1 MSRPGLFDRLGGSAR
16 VCVVSGTAGSGKTVL
31 LQSWIGEAGLAGRA
45 AWVDAGRGV
54 RDPQPFW
61 LSVVAALR
69 ATGPGSALVRA
80 VSAAPDLDGWA
91 LVERLLDDLAPLK
104 EQLWL
109 VVDDVHEL
117 DADQALRQFEL
128 LLMRAPLGL
137 RFVLATRHD
146 LRLGL
151 HRLRLKGELAEV
163 RAGDLRFS
171 LAEAEELF
179 AAAGV
184 NLPGSAVAVLH
195 ERAEGWAAGLRLA
208 ALAVAGHPDPERFAA
223 GFSGTE
229 RTVAEYLLAEVLER
243 QGGRV
248 RRLLLRTSILDR
260 VNGELADLLTGDEGA
275 ERVLQDLETANAFV
289 TSLDRERSWFRYHQL
304 FAGLLRLEL
313 RRTTPGE
320 VAGLHRAA
328 AGWLAGHGHP
338 AEAIRHVQAAQ
349 DWALAA
355 RLLAGQW
362 PGLYLDGQAGAIH
375 ELVAAFPAGLAAADA
390 GLAVVAA
397 ADELA
402 RGSLEAAERYL
413 TLAENGLESLP
424 EAGQGQVRLLLA
436 VVRLLL
442 ARQRGDLSAVT
453 ERAARLRDMTE
464 HAGSDAVQPNL
475 GEELSTLALIS
486 LGSTEA
492 WAGAS
497 ADAKRHLER
506 GVELARRIGRPY
518 LTFSGLGYLA
528 TVLSPSIAAQTDFGR
543 QAIELARHH
552 GWTDDPAYGVACA
565 IQGATLATQGRP
577 DEAEPWIQRAERS
590 VRSETELAASVQI
603 RYVRGMLEQ
612 ARGRDTEAIAAF
624 QAVEP
629 LAQRVASPPYILP
642 RARARQVLSL
652 VRLGQLRR
660 ARQVLDGLSGQDRDH
675 PDIRIAAAA
684 LQLAEGNPAAALA
697 ELVPVLGGPVPAVVG
712 SRQVTAY
719 ALEAAAQDKLGDL
732 TAAESALEHALDLA
746 EPDRVLLPFLLSPVL
761 ALLERHAPHRTTHAS
776 LIAEIRSLLAG
787 TRLVPQPSMPG
798 PLTEPLSGS
807 EIRVLRYLPT
817 NLTAP
822 EIARELSVS
831 PNTVRT
837 HIKSLYAKLGTH
849 RRAEAVER
857 ARALGLLAPSAGAG
871 RHQPAPHRGLRTG
884 TSSSCMRLPGRHP
897 ARHAEQCHD
906 DGSRGSSDRSRRTS
920 MSSRPSASASASTP

>member
-1 MSRPGLFDRLGGSAR
+1 VSRPGLFGRLGGPAR
-16 VCVVSGTAGSGKTVL
+16 VSVVSGAAGSGKTVL
-31 LQSWIGEAGLAGRA
+31 LRSWIGEAGRAGRV

-61 LSVVAALR
+61 LSVVGALR
-69 ATGPGSALVRA
+69 ATGPGSELVRA

-91 LVERLLDDLAPLK
+91 LVERLLDDLAPLE

-117 DADQALRQFEL
+117 DPDQALRQLEL
-128 LLMRAPLGL
+128 LVMRAPPGL

-163 RAGDLRFS
+163 RAADLRFS
-171 LAEAEELF
+171 LAEAAELF
-179 AAAGV
+179 TAAGLE
-184 NLPGSAVAVLH
+184 LPGPAVAVLH
-195 ERAEGWAAGLRLA
+195 ERTEGWAAGLRLA
-208 ALAVAGHPDPERFAA
+208 ALAAAAHPDPQRFAA
-223 GFSGTE
+223 RFSGAE

-243 QGGRV
+243 QGERV
-248 RRLLLRTSILDR
+248 RRLLLRTSVLER
-260 VNGELADLLTGDEGA
+260 VNGELADLLTGEEGA
-275 ERVLQDLETANAFV
+275 ERVLQDLEAANAFV
-289 TSLDRERSWFRYHQL
+289 TSLDEARSWFRYHQM
-304 FAGLLRLEL
+304 FAALLRLEL
-313 RRTTPGE
+313 RRNAPGE
-320 VAGLHRAA
+320 IAGLHRAA
-328 AGWLAGHGHP
+328 AGWLTGHGYP
-338 AEAIRHVQAAQ
+338 AESIRHAQAAQ

-362 PGLYLDGQAGAIH
+362 TGLYLDGQAGAIH

-442 ARQRGDLSAVT
+442 ARQRADLPAVT
-453 ERAARLRDMTE
+453 EHSARLRDMTE
-464 HAGSDAVQPNL
+464 HIGSDAAAPGL

-506 GVELARRIGRPY
+506 GVELAHRIGRPY

-528 TVLSPSIAAQTDFGR
+528 TVLSPSIAAQTNFGT

-552 GWTDDPAYGVACA
+552 GWTDDPAFGVACA
-565 IQGATLATQGRP
+565 ILGATLATQGRP

-624 QAVEP
+624 QSVEP
-629 LAQRVASPPYILP
+629 LARRVASPPYILP
-642 RARARQVLSL
+642 RARARQVQSL
-652 VRLGQLRR
+652 IRLGQLRR
-660 ARQVLDGLSGQDRDH
+660 ARQVLDGLGGQDRDH
-675 PDIRIAAAA
+675 PEIRIAAAA
-684 LQLAEGNPAAALA
+684 LRLAEGDPAAALA
-697 ELVPVLGGPVPAVVG
+697 ELAPVLGGLVPAVVG

-732 TAAESALEHALDLA
+732 AAAESALEHALDLA
-746 EPDRVLLPFLLSPVL
+746 ESDRVLLPFLLSPVL
-761 ALLERHAPHRTTHAS
+761 ALLERHAPHRTAHAS

-787 TRLVPQPSMPG
+787 TMLVPQPSVPG

-849 RRAEAVER
+849 GRAAAVER
-857 ARALGLLAPSAGAG
+857 ARVLGLLAPSAGAG
-871 RHQPAPHRGLRTG
+871 RHQPAPHRGSSTG
-884 TSSSCMRLPGRHP
+884 
-897 ARHAEQCHD
+897 
-906 DGSRGSSDRSRRTS
+906 SRRTV
-920 MSSRPSASASASTP
+920 

>member
-1 MSRPGLFDRLGGSAR
+1 VARRGLFGRLGGAAR
-16 VCVVSGTAGSGKTVL
+16 VSVVSGAAGSGKTVL
-31 LQSWIGEAGLAGRA
+31 LQSWVGEAGLAGRV
-45 AWVDAGRGV
+45 AWVDAG

-61 LSVVAALR
+61 LSVVSALR
-69 ATGPGSALVRA
+69 ATGPGAELVRA

-91 LVERLLDDLAPLK
+91 LVERLLNDLAPL
-104 EQLWL
+104 EERLWL

-117 DADQALRQFEL
+117 DPAQALRQLEL
-128 LLMRAPLGL
+128 LLMRAPPGL

-146 LRLGL
+146 VRLGL
-151 HRLRLKGELAEV
+151 HRLRLKGELAEI

-171 LAEAEELF
+171 LAEAAELF
-179 AAAGV
+179 AAAGLE
-184 NLPGSAVAVLH
+184 LPGPVVAVLH
-195 ERAEGWAAGLRLA
+195 ERTEGWAAGLRLA
-208 ALAVAGHPDPERFAA
+208 ALAVAEHPDPERFAA
-223 GFSGTE
+223 GFSGVE
-229 RTVAEYLLAEVLER
+229 RTVAEYLLAEVLGR
-243 QGGRV
+243 QGEQV
-248 RRLLLRTSILDR
+248 RRLLLRTSVLER
-260 VNGELADLLTGDEGA
+260 VNGELADLLTGEEGA
-275 ERVLQDLETANAFV
+275 ERVLQDLEAANAFV
-289 TSLDRERSWFRYHQL
+289 TSLDGARSWFRYHQM

-313 RRTTPGE
+313 RRTAPGE
-320 VAGLHRAA
+320 IAGLHRAA
-328 AGWLAGHGHP
+328 AWWLAGHGYP
-338 AEAIRHVQAAQ
+338 AEAIRHAQAAQ
-349 DWALAA
+349 DWDLAA
-355 RLLAGQW
+355 RLLAGHW

-390 GLAVVAA
+390 GLAAVAA

-413 TLAENGLESLP
+413 TLAERGLESLP
-424 EAGQGQVRLLLA
+424 EAGQGQARLLMA

-442 ARQRGDLSAVT
+442 ARQQGDLPAVT
-453 ERAARLRDMTE
+453 EHAARLRDVTEHAARLRDVTE
-464 HAGSDAVQPNL
+464 HAGSDAVQPSL

-497 ADAKRHLER
+497 GDAKRHLER
-506 GVELARRIGRPY
+506 GVELAHRIGRPY

-528 TVLSPSIAAQTDFGR
+528 TVLSPSIGAQTDYGR
-543 QAIELARHH
+543 QAIELARRH
-552 GWTDDPAYGVACA
+552 GWTDDPAFGVACA

-590 VRSETELAASVQI
+590 VRSQTELAATVQI

-629 LAQRVASPPYILP
+629 LAQRVASPQYILP
-642 RARARQVLSL
+642 RARARQVQSL
-652 VRLGQLRR
+652 VRLGQLTH
-660 ARQVLDGLSGQDRDH
+660 ARQVLDRLGGQDRDH

-684 LQLAEGNPAAALA
+684 LQLAEDKPAAALA
-697 ELVPVLGGPVPAVVG
+697 ELAPVLGGPVPAIVG
-712 SRQVTAY
+712 SRLVTAY

-732 TAAESALEHALDLA
+732 AAAEAALEHALDLA
-746 EPDRVLLPFLLSPVL
+746 EPDRVLLPFLMSPVL
-761 ALLERHAPHRTTHAS
+761 ALLERQAPHRTAHAS

-787 TRLVPQPSMPG
+787 TRLVPQPSMPA
-798 PLTEPLSGS
+798 PLAEPLSGS

-837 HIKSLYAKLGTH
+837 HIKSLYAKLGAH
-849 RRAEAVER
+849 GRAGAVER
-857 ARALGLLAPSAGAG
+857 ARALGLLAASAGAG
-871 RHQPAPHRGLRTG
+871 RHQPAPHRSLSTG
-884 TSSSCMRLPGRHP
+884 ISSSCMRLPGGTRL
-897 ARHAEQCHD
+897 
-906 DGSRGSSDRSRRTS
+906 GMRGSLTTLPRLV
-920 MSSRPSASASASTP
+920 

>member
-1 MSRPGLFDRLGGSAR
+1 
-16 VCVVSGTAGSGKTVL
+16 VVSGAAGSGKTVL
-31 LQSWIGEAGLAGRA
+31 LQSWVGEAGLAGRV

-61 LSVVAALR
+61 LSVVSALR
-69 ATGPGSALVRA
+69 ATGPGAELVRA

-91 LVERLLDDLAPLK
+91 LVERLLNDLAPL
-104 EQLWL
+104 EERLWL

-117 DADQALRQFEL
+117 DPAQALRQLEL
-128 LLMRAPLGL
+128 LLMRAPPGL

-146 LRLGL
+146 VRLGL
-151 HRLRLKGELAEV
+151 HRLRLKGELAEI

-171 LAEAEELF
+171 LAEAAELF
-179 AAAGV
+179 AAAGLE
-184 NLPGSAVAVLH
+184 LPGSAVAVLH
-195 ERAEGWAAGLRLA
+195 ERTEGWAAGLRLA
-208 ALAVAGHPDPERFAA
+208 ALAVAEHPDPERFAA
-223 GFSGTE
+223 GFSGVE
-229 RTVAEYLLAEVLER
+229 RTVAEYLLAEVLGR
-243 QGGRV
+243 QGEQV
-248 RRLLLRTSILDR
+248 RRLLLRTSVLER
-260 VNGELADLLTGDEGA
+260 VNGELADLLTGEEGA
-275 ERVLQDLETANAFV
+275 ERVLQDLEAANAFV
-289 TSLDRERSWFRYHQL
+289 TSLDGARSWFRYHQM

-313 RRTTPGE
+313 RRTAPGE
-320 VAGLHRAA
+320 IAGLHRAA
-328 AGWLAGHGHP
+328 AWWLGGHGYP
-338 AEAIRHVQAAQ
+338 AEAIRHAQAAQ
-349 DWALAA
+349 DWDLAA
-355 RLLAGQW
+355 RLLAGHW

-390 GLAVVAA
+390 GLAAVAA

-413 TLAENGLESLP
+413 TLAERGLESLP
-424 EAGQGQVRLLLA
+424 EAGQGQARLLMA

-442 ARQRGDLSAVT
+442 ARQQGDLRAVT
-453 ERAARLRDMTE
+453 EHAARLRDVTEHAARLRDVTE
-464 HAGSDAVQPNL
+464 HAGSDAVQPSL

-497 ADAKRHLER
+497 GDAKRHLER
-506 GVELARRIGRPY
+506 GVELAHRIGRPY

-528 TVLSPSIAAQTDFGR
+528 TVLSPSIGAQTDYGR
-543 QAIELARHH
+543 QAIELARRH
-552 GWTDDPAYGVACA
+552 GWTDDPAFGVACA

-590 VRSETELAASVQI
+590 VRSQTELAATVQI

-629 LAQRVASPPYILP
+629 LAQRVASPQYILP
-642 RARARQVLSL
+642 RARARQVQSL
-652 VRLGQLRR
+652 VRLGQLTH
-660 ARQVLDGLSGQDRDH
+660 ARQVLDGLGGQDRDH

-684 LQLAEGNPAAALA
+684 LQLAEDKPAAALA
-697 ELVPVLGGPVPAVVG
+697 ELAPVLGGPVPAIVG
-712 SRQVTAY
+712 SRLVTAY

-732 TAAESALEHALDLA
+732 AAAEAALEHALDLA
-746 EPDRVLLPFLLSPVL
+746 EPDRVLLPFLMSPVL
-761 ALLERHAPHRTTHAS
+761 ALLERQAPHRTAHAS

-798 PLTEPLSGS
+798 PLAEPLSGS

-837 HIKSLYAKLGTH
+837 HIKSLYAKLGAH
-849 RRAEAVER
+849 RRAGAVER
-857 ARALGLLAPSAGAG
+857 ARALGLLAASAGAG
-871 RHQPAPHRGLRTG
+871 RHQPAPHRSLSTG
-884 TSSSCMRLPGRHP
+884 ISSSCMRLPGGTRL
-897 ARHAEQCHD
+897 
-906 DGSRGSSDRSRRTS
+906 GMRGGLTTLPRLV
-920 MSSRPSASASASTP
+920 